1 MYTNYKTVALVG
13 PSGGGKSTLS
23 ELIPRFYD
31 TTGGDI
37 LIDGVSI
44 RDYTQCDLFLSTT
57 FFIFFKTFSAVQ
69 LEDFWKSLPPFSA
82 ARYII
87 SKQPTKVNTFFI
99 FSYISFSEPYFGLA
113 EGGS

>member
-1 MYTNYKTVALVG
+1 M
-13 PSGGGKSTLS
+13 
-23 ELIPRFYD
+23 
-31 TTGGDI
+31 
-37 LIDGVSI
+37 
-44 RDYTQCDLFLSTT
+44 
-57 FFIFFKTFSAVQ
+57 
-69 LEDFWKSLPPFSA
+69 PPFSA